1 MSFMLAILAIGGF
14 GCSSSGSNDAAPP
27 PTAAQTNADSAGWVH
42 SYESAPDGSV
52 VLSSVSLSD
61 QARQA
66 QEFSLSQAKLE
77 PISLNPIY
85 NVSLFQ
91 IQGVESFKDQAFFL
105 PQAMISGDAW
115 SKGAL
120 TATSQPDGSIRLSFP
135 VLTLN
140 PSVFHELQV
149 VEREL
154 RRLKLKATT
163 PEAVPGCPASLFL
176 DVQGEEYDFTPT
188 EWTKHSKNCPAFGEF
203 EAKLRLAAKDAEELQ
218 KKLAA
223 DPKPHLRLVWELRLS
238 YPVRKYKLSFQPDRI
253 WEKLLASDLLQWRQ
267 KVGEKSVAPLLWH
280 VLENSVAQSGIK
292 VPLAWKGKL
301 EPLLKTLA
309 QIFFELSDVADL
321 RSCAPIGP
329 MEKCAI
335 LNESW
340 KSLIQSRE
348 EFQIEWEELETVP
361 TSDRRDSWSPAKGF

>member
-14 GCSSSGSNDAAPP
+14 GCSSSGSNDAPALPSA
-27 PTAAQTNADSAGWVH
+27 AAQANADSAGWGH

-61 QARQA
+61 QSRQA
-66 QEFSLSQAKLE
+66 QESSLSQAKLE

-115 SKGAL
+115 SKDAL
-120 TATSQPDGSIRLSFP
+120 TATSQPDGSVRLSFS
-135 VLTLN
+135 VLTVN
-140 PSVFHELQV
+140 PSAQNEPQV
-149 VEREL
+149 LEREL

-163 PEAVPGCPASLFL
+163 PEAVPGCPVGLFL
-176 DVQGEEYDFTPT
+176 DVQGDEYDFTPP
-188 EWTKHSKNCPAFGEF
+188 EWTKHSRNCPTFGTF
-203 EAKLRLAAKDAEELQ
+203 EAKLRLAANDAAELQ

-223 DPKPHLRLVWELRLS
+223 DPKPQLRLLWELRLS
-238 YPVRKYKLSFQPDRI
+238 YPVRKYKLSFQPDRL
-253 WEKLLASDLLQWRQ
+253 WEKILASDHLPRRQ
-267 KVGEKSVAPLLWH
+267 RLGEKSVAPLLWH

-301 EPLLKTLA
+301 EALLKTLA

-335 LNESW
+335 LNES
-340 KSLIQSRE
+340 
-348 EFQIEWEELETVP
+348 
-361 TSDRRDSWSPAKGF
+361 